1 VRTHD
6 LRIELL
12 SLWQAGSSLGRGAE
26 ADATAIVDDN
36 GLPFLPGRTV
46 KGLLREAVLTCEE
59 LGRLPEGTTCRLF
72 GKAPAEGEPSDSRPG
87 ILRFD
92 NARICGHA
100 RSRLLLKD
108 IEKNEARN
116 DLRPAL
122 FEKVSSTSID
132 EHGQA
137 RERTLR
143 TVEVA
148 LPVTL
153 HAKIHGPADSEWVDA
168 IRFASPLVKTLGSYR
183 HRGFGRCRVSLSDE
197 IKPVQGPSSSGRGQ
211 QRWYRIDLLSDV
223 IVTADAATEGGHDC
237 LNYLPGSLLAGV
249 FAGSLK
255 PFPAQEYLSG
265 KMLFG
270 DALPLVDGEIAYPV
284 PLSLHKPKGAGNEL
298 TPFNGLGSDLE
309 EEGKA
314 RRPVEQLR
322 NVFMSAGGRIVS
334 PRTHYRMKT
343 AIDCDKGGR
352 AADNQLFGYQSIAS
366 GQSFAAP
373 VWCEDESA
381 ADRIEGILT
390 SGYVRLGRS
399 RSAEYGSVRITRMTQ
414 PPGAVPESHRDG
426 SMTVF
431 LVSDLALERNGR
443 PVLAPQ
449 GDDIGLPG
457 ASLDLSRTFLRT
469 RSYTPWNA
477 YHNTRMTER
486 QVICHGSVLTFTGV
500 TSEKLEEW
508 KEAFSRGLGSYRQ
521 EGLGSILID
530 PAFVLDPPALSEGS
544 IDKCPDPESSSASEM
559 DGENAGLIPLLEHR
573 RETSLLQADA
583 IRIGRRWADE
593 WYKMLKKLEK
603 DGQPFPGK
611 AQWASLRGKA
621 GVADKQENLKKDIS
635 DFCSKGTRK
644 HWWNAVA
651 SKREP
656 RTILEAVLNKLTSGE
671 HDGNDRLGCLAM
683 YNACVEVSRALSRG
697 DRATTGKEAH
707 K

>member
-1 VRTHD
+1 
-6 LRIELL
+6 
-12 SLWQAGSSLGRGAE
+12 
-26 ADATAIVDDN
+26 
-36 GLPFLPGRTV
+36 
-46 KGLLREAVLTCEE
+46 
-59 LGRLPEGTTCRLF
+59 
-72 GKAPAEGEPSDSRPG
+72 
-87 ILRFD
+87 
-92 NARICGHA
+92 
-100 RSRLLLKD
+100 
-108 IEKNEARN
+108 
-116 DLRPAL
+116 
-122 FEKVSSTSID
+122 
-132 EHGQA
+132 
-137 RERTLR
+137 
-143 TVEVA
+143 
-148 LPVTL
+148 
-153 HAKIHGPADSEWVDA
+153 
-168 IRFASPLVKTLGSYR
+168 
-183 HRGFGRCRVSLSDE
+183 
-197 IKPVQGPSSSGRGQ
+197 
-211 QRWYRIDLLSDV
+211 
-223 IVTADAATEGGHDC
+223 
-237 LNYLPGSLLAGV
+237 
-249 FAGSLK
+249 
-255 PFPAQEYLSG
+255 
-265 KMLFG
+265 
-270 DALPLVDGEIAYPV
+270 
-284 PLSLHKPKGAGNEL
+284 
-298 TPFNGLGSDLE
+298 
-309 EEGKA
+309 
-314 RRPVEQLR
+314 
-322 NVFMSAGGRIVS
+322 
-334 PRTHYRMKT
+334 
-343 AIDCDKGGR
+343 
-352 AADNQLFGYQSIAS
+352 
-366 GQSFAAP
+366 
-373 VWCEDESA
+373 
-381 ADRIEGILT
+381 
-390 SGYVRLGRS
+390 
-399 RSAEYGSVRITRMTQ
+399 
-414 PPGAVPESHRDG
+414 
-426 SMTVF
+426 VF

-521 EGLGSILID
+521 EGLGSILVD